1 MSRMMFEQIDGFGGA
16 EIYRRLCLTSC
27 GAMDRENIV
36 TFSGGWEGGGR
47 RINCLEGIFARVRT
61 SDSKR

>member
-1 MSRMMFEQIDGFGGA
+1 MSRMIFKQIDGFGGA

-36 TFSGGWEGGGR
+36 TFSGGGMGR